1 MLRLSNSTLSTLS
14 NSIPR
19 WLWPIA
25 AEGVTYAG
33 KSQWDLAITDLNKA
47 IELDPQ
53 LAEAHNN
60 RGWVYGS
67 QGQWDL
73 AIIDLNKAIELDPEL
88 AEAYFNRGS
97 TYYYKGQEDLALAD
111 FNKVIELSSNP
122 LIILE
127 AEKYI
132 AEISS
137 D

>member
-1 MLRLSNSTLSTLS
+1 M
-14 NSIPR
+14 
-19 WLWPIA
+19 
-25 AEGVTYAG
+25 
-33 KSQWDLAITDLNKA
+33 
-47 IELDPQ
+47 
-53 LAEAHNN
+53 
-60 RGWVYGS
+60 
-67 QGQWDL
+67 